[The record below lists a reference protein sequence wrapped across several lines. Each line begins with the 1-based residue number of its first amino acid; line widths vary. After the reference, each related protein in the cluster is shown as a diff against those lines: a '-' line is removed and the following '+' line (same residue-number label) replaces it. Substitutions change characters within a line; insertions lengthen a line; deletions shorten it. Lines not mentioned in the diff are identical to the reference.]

1 MFSPSLD
8 SDSLGMTRRDVAM
21 TRGADAIHDMLE
33 WAPPA
38 RTPASTGFFATREKI
53 EPKALTRRVVF
64 TGNFWMS
71 DEPVA
76 AWRQLSDADIIQ
88 SPFRPV
94 SALATK
100 AQESGFELRAAGR
113 RGELIEA
120 GKPLPVAKKAASS
133 FDELSLE
140 PLEGSSDAELN
151 SVTKLAG
158 LELRVEV
165 VRFSKP
171 MAGASGVSTGRV
183 LAVSENYAAQDL
195 GGNHVVIHEN
205 KNLDRRLTAGEKVT
219 LGYEGGKA
227 VVYDG
232 LAHDVNI
239 VASWMPKEQQA
250 YLRMVMLDAL
260 SMMKAPQAED
270 ERLRDAMRYALES
283 TANFFGLGDTKLRRA
298 DIKLVVNEQSVTV
311 RPDGAKAEVRS
322 PAARRP

>member
-21 TRGADAIHDMLE
+21 ARGADAIHDMLE

-38 RTPASTGFFATREKI
+38 RTPASTGFFATREKL

-76 AWRQLSDADIIQ
+76 AWRQLSSADIIQ

-133 FDELSLE
+133 FDELSLV
-140 PLEGSSDAELN
+140 PLDGSSDAELN

-171 MAGASGVSTGRV
+171 AAGASGVSTGRV

-205 KNLDRRLTAGEKVT
+205 KNLDRQLTAGETVT
-219 LGYEGGKA
+219 MGYEGGKA

-260 SMMKAPQAED
+260 SMMKAPQADD
-270 ERLRDAMRYALES
+270 ERIRDAMRYALES

-298 DIKLVVNEQSVTV
+298 DIKLVVNEQSMTV
-311 RPDGAKAEVRS
+311 RPDGAQAEVRS
-322 PAARRP
+322 PTARRP

>member
-8 SDSLGMTRRDVAM
+8 PDSLGMTRRDVAIA
-21 TRGADAIHDMLE
+21 RGADAIHDMLE
-33 WAPPA
+33 WAPPG
-38 RTPASTGFFATREKI
+38 RPPASTGFFATRDKL
-53 EPKALTRRVVF
+53 EPKAQTRRVVF
-64 TGNFWMS
+64 TGNFWMC

-76 AWRQLSDADIIQ
+76 AWRQLATADAMQ
-88 SPFRPV
+88 SRFRPV
-94 SALATK
+94 SALASK
-100 AQESGFELRAAGR
+100 AQQAGFDLRPAGR

-120 GKPLPVAKKAASS
+120 GQPMPVPNDASS
-133 FDELSLE
+133 FDELSLV
-140 PLEGSSDAELN
+140 PLDGTPDAELG
-151 SVTKLAG
+151 SVAKLAG
-158 LELRVEV
+158 LELRVEF
-165 VRFSKP
+165 VRFSMPK
-171 MAGASGVSTGRV
+171 AGASGVSTGRV

-205 KNLDRRLTAGEKVT
+205 KNLDRPLTAGEKVT

-227 VVYDG
+227 AVYDG

-260 SMMKAPQAED
+260 SMMKAPQADD

-298 DIKLVVNEQSVTV
+298 DIKLVVNEQATTIK
-311 RPDGAKAEVRS
+311 PETA
-322 PAARRP
+322 PADVRRPAVRRP

>member
-21 TRGADAIHDMLE
+21 ARGADAIHDMLE

-38 RTPASTGFFATREKI
+38 RPPASTGFFATRDKL
-53 EPKALTRRVVF
+53 EPKARTRRVVF

-76 AWRQLSDADIIQ
+76 AWRQLSNADVIQ

-94 SALATK
+94 SVLAAK
-100 AQESGFELRAAGR
+100 AQQAGFDMRAAGR

-120 GKPLPVAKKAASS
+120 GKPMPVAKSTSSS
-133 FDELSLE
+133 FDELSLV
-140 PLEGSSDAELN
+140 PLDGTPDAELS
-151 SVTKLAG
+151 SVAKLAG
-158 LELRVEV
+158 LELRVEL

-171 MAGASGVSTGRV
+171 VAGASGVSTGRV
-183 LAVSENYAAQDL
+183 VAVSENYAAQDL

-205 KNLDRRLTAGEKVT
+205 KNLDRPLNAGENVT

-227 VVYDG
+227 AVYDG

-260 SMMKAPQAED
+260 SMMKAPQADD

-283 TANFFGLGDTKLRRA
+283 TANFFGLGDTKLCRA
-298 DIKLVVNEQSVTV
+298 DIKLVVNEQ
-311 RPDGAKAEVRS
+311 
-322 PAARRP
+322 AATIKPGSAPTDVRRPAVRRP